1 MVLNIISI
9 EFNAQISVTYDKN
22 AYERP
27 SLC

>member
-9 EFNAQISVTYDKN
+9 EFNAQISVNDDKN

-27 SLC
+27 SLS